1 MLKNVGGFEM
11 RKTSLMPDL
20 HEMME
25 LSSEEREE
33 LFALLRLERLLLTIV
48 VRPLQ
53 ENPPWAY

>member
-1 MLKNVGGFEM
+1 M

>member
-1 MLKNVGGFEM
+1 
-11 RKTSLMPDL
+11 MPDL